1 MDNLKQ
7 INQWFTKRN
16 NLEKFIL
23 FLLAIAFG
31 ISCAFGRR
39 AYWDYRVSECKKL
52 DEFEK
57 NDCIMELTLLRID
70 SFMGL

>member
-39 AYWDYRVSECKKL
+39 AY
-52 DEFEK
+52 
-57 NDCIMELTLLRID
+57 
-70 SFMGL
+70 